1 MAPTEWNR
9 TAEDR
14 WLLRA
19 AWLVLHPS
27 FPSAS
32 VCTWISALGPL
43 HLDLCAQGLAALCS
57 NHGVVRGGMKLL
69 GSLASA
75 GLISLSFLL
84 TAKAQVEPSFPAQC
98 FAIGDSVILQSTGEH
113 VLEQRLVRFT
123 PTQANDVI
131 GQLPRGS
138 RPGLCVVKTDPPGYK
153 WIGCSRLGNQYV
165 TGVDSYKVRI
175 VRAVAN
181 QIQYRG
187 WSGACLVKYLY

>member
-123 PTQANDVI
+123 PTRADHSRWVDRHHPCHCRPA
-131 GQLPRGS
+131 GGGRRSPKWPRRS
-138 RPGLCVVKTDPPGYK
+138 ARPD
-153 WIGCSRLGNQYV
+153 
-165 TGVDSYKVRI
+165 
-175 VRAVAN
+175 A
-181 QIQYRG
+181 
-187 WSGACLVKYLY
+187 